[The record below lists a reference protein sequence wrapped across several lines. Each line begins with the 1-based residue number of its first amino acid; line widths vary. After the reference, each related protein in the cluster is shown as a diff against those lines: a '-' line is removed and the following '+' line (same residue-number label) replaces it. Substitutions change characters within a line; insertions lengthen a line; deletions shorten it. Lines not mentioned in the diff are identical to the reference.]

1 MRVATLITNELHFVY
16 RHRPAPRKAMTAGTL
31 EYTPRPSWRGFSNVR
46 YWPKADTRGR
56 ILDPKFGYPA
66 FFGLLSVR

>member
-1 MRVATLITNELHFVY
+1 
-16 RHRPAPRKAMTAGTL
+16 MTAGPL
-31 EYTPRPSWRGFSNVR
+31 FGVALLSPLQRGGVFLYVR

-56 ILDPKFGYPA
+56 VLDPKFGYPA